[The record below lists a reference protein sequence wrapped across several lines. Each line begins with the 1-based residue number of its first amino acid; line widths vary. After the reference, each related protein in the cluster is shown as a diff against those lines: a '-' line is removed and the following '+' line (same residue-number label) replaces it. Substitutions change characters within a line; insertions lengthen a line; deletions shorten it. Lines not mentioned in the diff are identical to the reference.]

1 MWFLLQREKVLLRI
15 YFSLTWGKNK
25 SEISV
30 ENTDEGRV
38 VCSDIVQD
46 FVQNIISCC
55 SYNQEAYKR
64 LEFRLK
70 IIQECNF
77 KSIKLEEK

>member
-1 MWFLLQREKVLLRI
+1 M
-15 YFSLTWGKNK
+15 
-25 SEISV
+25 